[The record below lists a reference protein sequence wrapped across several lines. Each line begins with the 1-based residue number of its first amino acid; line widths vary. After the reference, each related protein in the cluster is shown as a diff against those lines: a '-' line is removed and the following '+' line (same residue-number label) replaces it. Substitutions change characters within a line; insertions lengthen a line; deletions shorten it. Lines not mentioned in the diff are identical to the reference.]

1 MHFSKYK
8 SAQNSRSP
16 SMRVLGLLS
25 SPHSPPLKKPF
36 GHGEPQLFLPP
47 VTDFSNVAPPAP
59 IVVSPPSCAS
69 DLKLPPL
76 PGLIPIPPFRDVVPY
91 HLLSAD
97 YPLNAPS
104 SLSLPRSSPPAESFD
119 DELAFSQASLCSSAS
134 AVEPPLG
141 CKELGWLDESD
152 TETSGESTPGTSESP
167 QSESMILS
175 LSLDYHANH

>member
-8 SAQNSRSP
+8 SAQHSISP

-25 SPHSPPLKKPF
+25 SPHSPPLKKTF

-47 VTDFSNVAPPAP
+47 VADFSNVTPPSP

-76 PGLIPIPPFRDVVPY
+76 PGLIPILPFRDVVPY
-91 HLLSAD
+91 HLLSPD

-152 TETSGESTPGTSESP
+152 TETSGESPPGTSESP

-175 LSLDYHANH
+175 LSLDYHAKH